1 MTVTVSEQRTATGRR
16 RRDELAAFLRSRRE
30 RITPED
36 VGLPPAPR
44 RRTPGLRR
52 EEVAQLA
59 GVGVT
64 WYTWLEQGR
73 PINVS
78 TQVLDAISRTLRLDT
93 VEREHLYRLSEVA
106 VPPEPDIVSA
116 LSEDVRTILTALEPM
131 PAVVSNARSDA
142 LTWNDAYSALFPAV
156 TEAPEGERNS
166 MWQFF
171 TLPSCCNPCINLDEQ
186 VAESVAMFRYRYV
199 RHRDDPEF
207 QRLVERLVD
216 ASPRFDELWRTQDV
230 AVPQPCQK
238 DFYYPRVGKIATRT
252 TSFDLSV
259 RPGTRMVVYTYVDEA
274 SRKNFM
280 RLLKDPSLARPDHT
294 H

>member
-1 MTVTVSEQRTATGRR
+1 MTITISERRTSGGGR

-78 TQVLDAISRTLRLDT
+78 TQVLDAIATTLRLDP

-106 VPPEPDIVSA
+106 VPPEPDVASA
-116 LSEDVRTILTALEPM
+116 LTEDVRTILAGLGPM
-131 PAVVSNARSDA
+131 PAVVANARSDA
-142 LTWNDAYSALFPAV
+142 LFWNDAYAALFPAV
-156 TEAPEGERNS
+156 TEAPDGERNS

-171 TLPSCCNPCINLDEQ
+171 TLPPCCNPCVNLDEQ

-207 QRLVERLVD
+207 QRLVQRLVD
-216 ASPRFDELWRTQDV
+216 ASPRFEKLWRTQDV
-230 AVPQPCQK
+230 AVPKPCQK
-238 DFYYPRVGKIATRT
+238 DFLYPRVGKVATRT

-259 RPGTRMVVYTYVDEA
+259 RPGTRMVVYTFVDEA
-274 SRKNFM
+274 SRANFA
-280 RLLKDPSLARPDHT
+280 RLLADPSLARPDHA

>member
-1 MTVTVSEQRTATGRR
+1 MTVAERRTNGGRR

-78 TQVLDAISRTLRLDT
+78 TQVLDAIARTLRLDP
-93 VEREHLYRLSEVA
+93 VERGHLYRLSEVA
-106 VPPEPDIVSA
+106 VPPEPDGVSA
-116 LSEDVRTILTALEPM
+116 LTEDVRTILDGLGPM
-131 PAVVSNARSDA
+131 PAVVASPRNDA
-142 LTWNDAYSALFPAV
+142 LAWNDAYAALAPWV

-166 MWQFF
+166 IWQFF
-171 TLPSCCNPCINLDEQ
+171 TRPRCCNPCVNLEEQ
-186 VAESVAMFRYRYV
+186 IAETVAMFRYRYV
-199 RHRDDPEF
+199 RHRDDPDF
-207 QRLVERLVD
+207 QLLVD
-216 ASPRFDELWRTQDV
+216 RLLEASPRFAELWRNQDV
-230 AVPQPCQK
+230 AIPKPCQK
-238 DFYYPRVGKIATRT
+238 DFLYPRVGGLIATRT
-252 TSFDLSV
+252 TSLDLSA
-259 RPGTRMVVYTYVDEA
+259 RPGTRLVVYTFVDDA
-274 SRKNFM
+274 SRANFM
-280 RLLKDPSLARPDHT
+280 RLLADPSLARPDHT

>member
-1 MTVTVSEQRTATGRR
+1 MTTTVERRAGGRRR

-78 TQVLDAISRTLRLDT
+78 TQVLDAISRTLRLDP
-93 VEREHLYRLSEVA
+93 VEREHLYRLAEVG
-106 VPPEPDIVSA
+106 VPPEPDVVSA
-116 LSEDVRTILTALEPM
+116 LTEDVQTIMDGLAPM
-131 PAVVSNARSDA
+131 PAVVSDPRHEA
-142 LTWNDAYSALFPAV
+142 LAWNDAFAALVPWV
-156 TEAPEGERNS
+156 TQAPPGERNPL
-166 MWQFF
+166 WQFF
-171 TLPSCCNPCINLDEQ
+171 TRPRCCNPCTNLEEQ
-186 VAESVAMFRYRYV
+186 IGESVAMFRYRYV
-199 RHRDDPEF
+199 RHRSDPEM
-207 QRLVERLVD
+207 QRLVDRLLET
-216 ASPRFDELWRTQDV
+216 SPRFAELWRHQDV
-230 AVPQPCQK
+230 AIPKPCQK
-238 DFYYPRVGKIATRT
+238 DFFYPRLGGQISTRT
-252 TSFDLSV
+252 TSLDLSV
-259 RPGTRMVVYTYVDEA
+259 RPGTRLVVYTFVNDE
-274 SRKNFM
+274 SRANFM
-280 RLLKDPSLARPDHT
+280 RLLADPSLSLPDHT